1 VIKTIESSGN
11 QYAFRFEE
19 KLYFHHKA
27 MRSKLSKVIKRVKVL
42 NNCSIDTALMILSTS
57 WGIFQ
62 ILGINIYALCGY
74 DKSIIAYLMS
84 PEEQVNIFYKFCDIQ
99 KLDLKKTDSELA
111 QITNYYNEIEKK
123 IDSKIMLITEIENE
137 LKNNKE
143 AYDNLIKFIERYNG
157 AKFLS
162 NEFVDYLLRMINEA
176 RKYIKGVI
184 RYDKRNYL
192 STSD

>member
-1 VIKTIESSGN
+1 MLINVLKAVESSGN

-27 MRSKLSKVIKRVKVL
+27 MKSKLNKVIKRVKVL
-42 NNCSIDTALMILSTS
+42 NNCSTDTAIMILSTS

-62 ILGINIYALCGY
+62 VLGINIYALCGY

-99 KLDLKKTDSELA
+99 KLDLKKTDTELA
-111 QITNYYNEIEKK
+111 QITNFYIEIKKK
-123 IDSKIMLITEIENE
+123 IDSKMVLITEIENE

-143 AYDNLIKFIERYNG
+143 TYSNLIKFIERYNG

-162 NEFVDYLLRMINEA
+162 NEFIDYLLRMITEA
-176 RKYIKGVI
+176 KKYIRG
-184 RYDKRNYL
+184 
-192 STSD
+192 